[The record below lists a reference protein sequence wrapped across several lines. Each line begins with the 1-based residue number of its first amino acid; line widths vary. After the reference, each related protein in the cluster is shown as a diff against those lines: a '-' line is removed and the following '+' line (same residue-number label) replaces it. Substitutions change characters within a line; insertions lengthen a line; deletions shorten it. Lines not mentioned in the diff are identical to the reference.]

1 MALAVAATLVGV
13 AIPLTTSALD
23 EVRAGTAAR
32 YLAGR
37 IAGARLD
44 AVQRSA
50 AVALRFEPIDDDYA
64 FAVYADGNRNGVRTI
79 EVASGVDPRLTAAER
94 LGARFGGVRFGLGGG
109 IPDLDGTR
117 QEADGDGVRIGSAR
131 ILTLGH
137 DGTATSGTLY
147 VRGRRA
153 QYAVRVLGATART
166 RVFQYQP
173 GAGAWV
179 PR

>member
-1 MALAVAATLVGV
+1 MAVAVAATLLGV

-23 EVRAGTAAR
+23 EVRTGTAAR

-50 AVALRFEPIDDDYA
+50 AVALRFEPLEGDYM
-64 FAVYADGNRNGVRTI
+64 FAAYADANRNGVRTI
-79 EVASGVDPRLTAAER
+79 EIASGVDARVTPPER
-94 LGARFGGVRFGLGGG
+94 LGDRFGGVRFGLGGG

-117 QEADGDGVRIGSAR
+117 QDTDGEGVRIGSAR

-137 DGTATSGTLY
+137 EGTATSGTFY